1 MSEHDQA
8 WAAGTPC
15 WVDLVTDDIGAAS
28 AFYDELFGW
37 QTGEGSSEF
46 GGYAMATLKGRP
58 VAGFAPPPPGQSVP
72 AAWNTYLATD
82 DADVTAARIVENGGQ
97 LLFPVMDVAD
107 VGRMGIGTD
116 PAGGTVA
123 FWQSG
128 THTGFGL
135 ANEPGS
141 DVWNE
146 CMTTDYEGTKK
157 FYSAVFDVTF
167 AEMGDGSREYS
178 TMHVSGADEGGGE
191 VGGLGAADPDGF
203 TGWRTYF
210 AVADAD
216 AAAAT
221 VQRLGGSLVSPLSD
235 TPFGR
240 MAHLTDPQG
249 AQFSVIGY
257 SGGSA

>member
-1 MSEHDQA
+1 MSEYDQA

-15 WVDLVTDDIGAAS
+15 WIDLVTDDIGAAS
-28 AFYDELFGW
+28 AFYSEVFGW
-37 QTGEGSSEF
+37 DIGEGSPEF
-46 GGYAMATLKGRP
+46 GGYAMATLKGRA
-58 VAGFAPPPPGQSVP
+58 VAGLAPPPPGQSVP

-82 DADVTAARIVENGGQ
+82 DADATAAKIVENGGQ

-107 VGRMGIGTD
+107 VGRMGMGTD

-146 CMTTDYEGTKK
+146 YLTTDYEGAKK

-167 AEMGDGSREYS
+167 TEMGEGSTEYS
-178 TMHVSGADEGGGE
+178 TMHVNGPE
-191 VGGLGAADPDGF
+191 VGGLGAADPGGF
-203 TGWRTYF
+203 TGWRAYF

-216 AAAAT
+216 ETAAT
-221 VQRLGGSLVSPLSD
+221 VQRLGGSLVSPVSD

-240 MAHLTDPQG
+240 MAHLADAQG
-249 AQFSVIGY
+249 AQFAVMGY
-257 SGGSA
+257 SGAGG